1 MKNSGIEWIGEIPDS
16 WKVVE
21 TKFLFD
27 IFSGATPDTSVPE
40 NWDGGINWIT
50 PADFKSDDYYVS
62 TGKKSITIKGL
73 NSCSATIVPED
84 SLIFSKRAPIGA
96 VVIAKNELCTN
107 QGCLSCVNKGQS
119 VTKYYYYVMRAAE
132 KIYELYGAGTT
143 FKEIAALKFANFV
156 LPCPNVN
163 EQETIQLCLSNK
175 MEKVD
180 KLIEVQQAQIE
191 KLKEYKQSV
200 ITEAVTKGL
209 NPTAPMK
216 DSGVEWIGKI
226 PESWKVMRL
235 KDAIES
241 HFGGC
246 WGEEASEDD
255 GILCIRIADFDF
267 DRQTIKSSASTKRQY
282 SIAQLEKGVLQDGDL
297 ILEKSGGGEKTS
309 VGRVV
314 VFEQKMFPC
323 KAMFA
328 NFSECLRLKRNLH
341 NEKYCAYLLKA
352 LYYTKEMSCF
362 YHQTTGIQN
371 LDIAE
376 YLSMNLCFPS
386 RNEQDFIVACLDKK
400 LVEID
405 KLIALKQSK
414 IEKLQEYKKSLIY
427 EYVTGKKEVM

>member
-16 WKVVE
+16 WQLIKIGSIFACRNEKVSDSE
-21 TKFLFD
+21 
-27 IFSGATPDTSVPE
+27 FSPLSVSRGGVVPQME
-40 NWDGGINWIT
+40 NV
-50 PADFKSDDYYVS
+50 AKSDAGDNRKLVLKNDFVINSRSDRKQSCGVS
-62 TGKKSITIKGL
+62 SLDGSVSLINTVLYPIAANVIIPEYANVVMKNYGFAEEFYRWGHGIVADLWTTRWQEMKSI
-73 NSCSATIVPED
+73 
-84 SLIFSKRAPIGA
+84 
-96 VVIAKNELCTN
+96 
-107 QGCLSCVNKGQS
+107 
-119 VTKYYYYVMRAAE
+119 
-132 KIYELYGAGTT
+132 
-143 FKEIAALKFANFV
+143 V
-156 LPCPNVN
+156 LPLP
-163 EQETIQLCLSNK
+163 TIDTQVCIIKDLSQK
-175 MEKVD
+175 LTEVD

-209 NPTAPMK
+209 DPTAPMK

-226 PESWKVMRL
+226 PDSWKVMRL

-246 WGEEASEDD
+246 WGEEASEDG

-282 SIAQLEKGVLQDGDL
+282 STAQLEKGLLQDGDL

-309 VGRVV
+309 VGRIV
-314 VFEQKMFPC
+314 VFEQKMFPS

-328 NFSECLRLKRNLH
+328 NFSECLRVKRELH

-352 LYYTKEMSCF
+352 LYCTKDMSCF